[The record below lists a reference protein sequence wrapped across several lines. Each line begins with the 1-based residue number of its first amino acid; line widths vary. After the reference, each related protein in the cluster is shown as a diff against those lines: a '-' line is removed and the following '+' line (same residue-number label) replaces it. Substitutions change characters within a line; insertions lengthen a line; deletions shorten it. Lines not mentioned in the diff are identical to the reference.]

1 MLTSINRSTEYTPL
15 TAAKGRGR
23 YPARTLHLI
32 DVENLAGTG
41 VPGRDQVGAVHSWY
55 GQRVGFGPVDHV
67 VVACNH
73 LALVDTVLGWPR
85 ARYRVRSGPDG
96 ADLELLDV
104 LCHENVVERYT
115 QFVIA
120 SGDGVFADA
129 AASLAAASRWVMVVS
144 RPGRLSTRLRL
155 AACEVIYVVAAGPA
169 VPAASRPDP
178 EAA

>member
-1 MLTSINRSTEYTPL
+1 MLTSINRSTEYTPR
-15 TAAKGRGR
+15 TAAKGRRR

-55 GQRVGFGPVDHV
+55 GRRVGFGAVDHV

-73 LALVDTVLGWPR
+73 LALADTALGWPH

-104 LCHENVVERYT
+104 LYNENVAERYT

-120 SGDGVFADA
+120 SGDGVFAAA
-129 AASLAAASRWVMVVS
+129 AASLATASRWVTVVS
-144 RPGRLSTRLRL
+144 RRECLSTRLRL
-155 AACEVIYVVAAGPA
+155 AACDVIYIDATEPAIDAVRRPRPEVA
-169 VPAASRPDP
+169 
-178 EAA
+178 

>member
-1 MLTSINRSTEYTPL
+1 MLTSIDRSAKYTPL

-23 YPARTLHLI
+23 YPARKLHLI
-32 DVENLAGTG
+32 DVENLVGTG

-55 GQRVGFGPVDHV
+55 GRRIGFGAVDHV

-73 LALVDTVLGWPR
+73 LALADAALGWPR

-104 LCHENVVERYT
+104 LYHENVVDRYT

-120 SGDGVFADA
+120 SGDGVFAAA
-129 AASLAAASRWVMVVS
+129 AASLAAASRWATVVS
-144 RPGRLSTRLRL
+144 RRESLSARLRL
-155 AACEVIYVVAAGPA
+155 AAREVIYIDATEPA
-169 VPAASRPDP
+169 IRAVYQPDP

>member
-1 MLTSINRSTEYTPL
+1 MLTSINRSTEYPPL
-15 TAAKGRGR
+15 TAATGRGR

-41 VPGRDQVGAVHSWY
+41 VPGRHQVSAVHSWY
-55 GQRVGFGPVDHV
+55 GQRIGFGAVDQV

-104 LCHENVVERYT
+104 LYHENVVERYT

-120 SGDGVFADA
+120 SGDGMFAAA
-129 AASLAAASRWVMVVS
+129 AASLAAASRWVTVVS
-144 RPGRLSTRLRL
+144 RRESLSTRLRL
-155 AACEVIYVVAAGPA
+155 AACEVIYADAAGPA
-169 VPAASRPDP
+169 LPAAHRPDP